1 MYNVSG
7 PMYNYHISTKG
18 YIMTTE
24 DMIVVCEQAIEA
36 LEDVRA
42 YLVNKGE

>member
-1 MYNVSG
+1 
-7 PMYNYHISTKG
+7 
-18 YIMTTE
+18 MTRE

-42 YLVNKGE
+42 YLVNQGD

>member
-1 MYNVSG
+1 MSR
-7 PMYNYHISTKG
+7 
-18 YIMTTE
+18 E

-42 YLVNKGE
+42 YLVNEGE

>member
-1 MYNVSG
+1 
-7 PMYNYHISTKG
+7 
-18 YIMTTE
+18 MTRE

-42 YLVNKGE
+42 YLVNEGE

>member
-1 MYNVSG
+1 
-7 PMYNYHISTKG
+7 
-18 YIMTTE
+18 MTRE

-42 YLVNKGE
+42 YLINQGD